1 MFAVYRS
8 RFRKKGFSVQH
19 RLVIMLEN
27 VGAVLSDLS
36 KAFDCLTRNLHVS
49 KAHTLKLTKGK
60 KHKIKVGIL
69 LAKYQF

>member
-1 MFAVYRS
+1 
-8 RFRKKGFSVQH
+8 
-19 RLVIMLEN
+19 MLEN